1 METQPQVMTRT
12 PAAPL
17 SLEVATVKNELVAIS
32 QQDAAMIAK
41 DAALNR
47 QATDLV
53 EKLFAI
59 DPNDRRTVDQ
69 AKAAVEDMGVKLQIE
84 AARKSAMLQQPINA
98 LAKRGADGGPVANA
112 LIDLKVNIEALD
124 PAKFDFSPGWG
135 TRLLGYIPGVGT
147 PLKRYF
153 TKYESAQTVLDAIM
167 FSLRDGRELLRRDN
181 ISMANDQ
188 AGMREMTLKLEKAV
202 HLAQLIDQNLTAKL
216 EAQVPS
222 DDPKY
227 RFIQE
232 ELLFPLRQRIQDLQ
246 QQQVVNQQGVL
257 ALEIVIRNN
266 KELVRGV
273 DRCLN
278 VTINALQVAVV
289 VALALANQKIV
300 LNKIQMVNET
310 TDNLILST
318 SQMLREQGAAIH
330 KQAASTMLSM
340 QNLKESFAHIQ
351 AAYDDIATF
360 RQQALPAMAQQI
372 LELNGLTA
380 AQEKAIVKMEEGNA
394 RAGDFAIEIQ

>member
-167 FSLRDGRELLRRDN
+167 VSLRDGRELLRRDN